1 MKPISHL
8 EAEVISACGY
18 HRRLCEAY
26 DAGQQVDVAL
36 KLAHQRLTRAR
47 SALEAVVPEPDYA
60 ALLGPNATATRQG
73 GTQ

>member
-1 MKPISHL
+1 MTNIGNL

-18 HRRLCEAY
+18 HRRLRDAQ

-36 KLAHQRLTRAR
+36 KLAHLRLTRAR

-60 ALLGPNATATRQG
+60 ALLGPNATATRQA
-73 GTQ
+73 